1 LASNSGNFS
10 NKRQSRAAAFVVGDV
25 SQQIFPKKRAVP
37 PTRAAIFIFPGA
49 SIYEIYIYVRSARL
63 SNLYAFAPIL
73 ASAKW
78 STVMLD
84 AILVAAGAG
93 AFAVAILYSIACERL

>member
-1 LASNSGNFS
+1 VERLFHISGPS
-10 NKRQSRAAAFVVGDV
+10 LYG
-25 SQQIFPKKRAVP
+25 
-37 PTRAAIFIFPGA
+37 
-49 SIYEIYIYVRSARL
+49 IYIYVRSPRL
-63 SNLYAFAPIL
+63 SNLYAFVPIL

-93 AFAVAILYSIACERL
+93 AFVVAILYSIACERL